1 MPPNATPADQPSPG
15 QPEQPRAPGTP
26 GTPEQPTQYRPD
38 PQPPDDPPS
47 PRELR
52 RRERGQWELREAI
65 RSRIIELEAL
75 LAAKTMGRELSQAHQ
90 VMADQA
96 FASLEGAK
104 DALRHKHG
112 RPAAHIAVAQTHM
125 DVANILLLRLCALN
139 EVEVQLPGIA
149 AFVKEHLPLGDERR
163 THVDEILLSV
173 RSGTPLDEGQR
184 EVLLDAS
191 TVAHQVHLKEK
202 LRVRNFA
209 QIVFGVA
216 GVLALIAGLIAVAGA
231 SSPGTVPL
239 CFNPA
244 TGIICATASAPVT
257 PQSPGNTQSLDQMY
271 AAVASQWD
279 YPVVELV
286 GLVAAAVAAAASLRR
301 IRGTSTP
308 YNVPVALALLKLPTG
323 ALTAVLGLLL
333 MRGQFVPGLSALD
346 SSAQIVAWAVIF
358 GYAQQLFTRFVDNQ
372 AQLVLNSVG
381 GPTANPGKPAH
392 NPPAPNPD

>member
-1 MPPNATPADQPSPG
+1 MPPNSTSS
-15 QPEQPRAPGTP
+15 EQPGHDRPGK
-26 GTPEQPTQYRPD
+26 
-38 PQPPDDPPS
+38 QPPTEPLS
-47 PRELR
+47 ARELR

-65 RSRIIELEAL
+65 RCRIIELEAL
-75 LAAKTMGRELSQAHQ
+75 LTAKTMGHPLSPPHQ

-96 FASLEGAK
+96 FASLEEAK
-104 DALRHKHG
+104 AALRHKHR
-112 RPAAHIAVAQTHM
+112 RPAAHIAVAQTQM
-125 DVANILLLRLCALN
+125 DVANILLLRLSTLD

-173 RSGTPLDEGQR
+173 RSGTPLDEGRR

-202 LRVRNFA
+202 LRVRSFA

-216 GVLALIAGLIAVAGA
+216 AVLAVIAGLIAVAGA

-244 TGIICATASAPVT
+244 TGIICATASAPA
-257 PQSPGNTQSLDQMY
+257 PEPGRESTKSLDEMY

-333 MRGQFVPGLSALD
+333 MRGEFIPGLSALD

-381 GPTANPGKPAH
+381 GPTGNPGKPPH
-392 NPPAPNPD
+392 NPTPAPPG